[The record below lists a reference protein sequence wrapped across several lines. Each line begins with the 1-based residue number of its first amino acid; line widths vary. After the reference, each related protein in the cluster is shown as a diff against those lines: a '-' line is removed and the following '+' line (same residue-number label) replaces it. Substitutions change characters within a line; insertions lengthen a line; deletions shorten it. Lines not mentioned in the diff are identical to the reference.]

1 MKGRGRPGRRRPR
14 PRPRPPV
21 RRAAACRLLAV
32 ACVLALW
39 PASGLGQGAG
49 AAAAPA
55 SIEAS
60 SGRGAAAPGG
70 VAASSGRGASA
81 SGDVA
86 ALPASAP
93 APAPAPA
100 APAAPAGASAAP
112 AAVPRTRIVAPGGT
126 VDRLV
131 NGEPVTLLR
140 GPVVIERDSLTV
152 RADSVL
158 YYRGRDVYDAGGNV
172 EVTQPGGVLT
182 SRTATVR
189 RREEAAD
196 FAGDVRVEDA
206 SAIGTAQRGESR
218 LAGQLLRLMGEARLV
233 SPEYTVWADTIVRD
247 RRDETGEASGR
258 VKIVDPAAQTVVT
271 GEHARFRRREG
282 TAVVDRDPVLT
293 SRERGEGTL
302 TGAARLMRFQRDP
315 ERVVMIDSVR
325 IRQGRT
331 DATADT
337 AVIVGRERLLL
348 RGAPCVRDGGKS
360 TMTAREI
367 ELIYRE
373 SQLDRMLLVGGARI
387 EDTEPESLAVGYRG
401 LPRANVLA
409 GDTIV
414 VQFAAGR
421 LARST
426 VLGAA
431 SSVYVPDDTEDEIA
445 FNEVKGDTI
454 VIDFQDERVRRVRV
468 QGGMSGTYH
477 FLRRDAADSAA
488 VDSAGIDFQKRA
500 EVVDYSG
507 HRVAFHLAQ
516 RRIEVERK
524 ANLKYGSLTLTAD
537 KVRLDTVERELYAEG
552 DPLLEDGAQKIVG
565 HRMGYDFEHKSGA
578 VRDGV
583 TAEDQNFY
591 GGDRIRRFDDG
602 TLKIDSGRM
611 TSCDRERPH
620 YHFWAR
626 KMKIKMGERV
636 VAAPVVV
643 KIGEVPVFALPFY
656 FKSLKQGRR
665 SGILFPNFEFGW
677 SQREGR
683 YIRDWGYYWATNDY
697 FDFTLRGDY
706 NERRNLVLE
715 LINQYV
721 KRYAFN
727 GGFRYARQFSLD
739 EAQYAN
745 RWQLSWNHDQNRLFD
760 AYAFRAAV
768 DMSSSQLE
776 NSYLG
781 SDVGRDIIPGQ
792 LQSNVYLSRSW
803 SGASGS
809 LSATRSQRINAE
821 DGLASTDQSLWTMTA
836 PRLALN
842 FSRRPLLPP
851 LPAGRRGSALGD
863 LLRSVYF
870 SHRYDAVTTA
880 EAREESR
887 WRTTSGSGSV
897 SVDAVAP
904 RLGGLNLR
912 AGVQASQAW
921 NRLSGSG
928 RRFARY
934 DTTWVTPD
942 SSVVTPVFA
951 DLDSVRETT
960 RPSLSINSS
969 AGTTL
974 YGVFPVRLGRLR
986 AIRHTLTL
994 SAAHSWQPSLGD
1006 KQAQS
1011 SSFSFAVG
1019 NRFDVKYLAAA
1030 RDSAAVGAGAGRA
1043 GGPATDQ
1050 SARGAGR
1057 GGGAASGGARRD
1069 DRVRKLDGLL
1079 DWSLATTYS
1088 PDRPAGR
1095 RWSDIS
1101 SGIVIKPGR
1110 SQNLNL
1116 DIRNTLDS
1124 RTFAVKSTAVNYGLS
1139 LAGRLDVGARPEAP
1153 EARRRADLERL
1164 GARADSAGAAVG
1176 GGHVP
1181 EEQEP
1186 AAEEGLFA
1194 GYPRQQRS
1202 QDGQDPTGGGQFIPW
1217 RLSSRFS
1224 YTRDN
1229 RTGYSSKRVSVMA
1242 SANLT
1247 PSWDFS
1253 YDASLDLEAGQI
1265 LRQNWRLTRDLHCWA
1280 LEFTRI
1286 VSTVDSQF
1294 GFRLY
1299 LKSIPAVELTRGR
1312 RDLLGTAQSFAGG
1325 GFF

>member
-1 MKGRGRPGRRRPR
+1 MNGRGRAGRDRPR
-14 PRPRPPV
+14 PRPRSSA
-21 RRAAACRLLAV
+21 RRAAARRLLAV
-32 ACVLALW
+32 ACVLAVW
-39 PASGLGQGAG
+39 PAAGLGQGAG
-49 AAAAPA
+49 DAAAPDSAATAPADAAAPA
-55 SIEAS
+55 SIAAAPAAGAALDS
-60 SGRGAAAPGG
+60 IAATPAGAAAP
-70 VAASSGRGASA
+70 AAAP
-81 SGDVA
+81 VP
-86 ALPASAP
+86 AL
-93 APAPAPA
+93 PA
-100 APAAPAGASAAP
+100 APAAA
-112 AAVPRTRIVAPGGT
+112 PRTRIAAPGGT

-131 NGEPVTLLR
+131 DGEPVTLLR

-158 YYRGRDVYDAGGNV
+158 YYRARDAYDAGGNV

-206 SAIGTAQRGESR
+206 SVIGTAQRGESR
-218 LAGQLLRLMGEARLV
+218 LAGRLLRLMGEARLV

-247 RRDETGEASGR
+247 RRDETGEATGR

-271 GEHARFRRREG
+271 GGHARFRRREG

-302 TGAARLMRFQRDP
+302 TGVARLMRFQRDP

-348 RGAPCVRDGGKS
+348 RGAPRVRDGGKS

-387 EDTEPESLAVGYRG
+387 EDTEPESLAVSYRG

-468 QGGMSGTYH
+468 QGGMSGIYH

-488 VDSAGIDFQKRA
+488 ADSVGVDFQKRA
-500 EVVDYSG
+500 ELVDYSG

-516 RRIEVERK
+516 RRIEVEQK
-524 ANLKYGSLTLTAD
+524 AALKYGSLTLTAD

-565 HRMGYDFEHKSGA
+565 ERMGYDFEHKSGA

-591 GGDRIRRFDDG
+591 GGDRIRRFADG

-620 YHFWAR
+620 YHFWAS

-683 YIRDWGYYWATNDY
+683 YIRDWGYYWAASDY
-697 FDFTLRGDY
+697 YDFTLRGDY

-721 KRYAFN
+721 KRYAFT

-739 EAQYAN
+739 ETQYAD
-745 RWQLSWNHDQNRLFD
+745 RWQLRWNHDQNRLFD
-760 AYAFRAAV
+760 VYAFRAAV
-768 DMSSSQLE
+768 DMSSAQLE

-821 DGLASTDQSLWTMTA
+821 DGLASTDQSLSTMTA
-836 PRLALN
+836 PRLSLN

-870 SHRYDAVTTA
+870 SHRYDAVITG
-880 EAREESR
+880 EEREISR

-912 AGVQASQAW
+912 TGLQASQAW
-921 NRLSGSG
+921 NRLSGTGS
-928 RRFARY
+928 RFARY

-1030 RDSAAVGAGAGRA
+1030 RDSAAGGAGAGRA
-1043 GGPATDQ
+1043 AGPAAGQ
-1050 SARGAGR
+1050 GAGRAGR
-1057 GGGAASGGARRD
+1057 GGGAAGGAGGARRD

-1139 LAGRLDVGARPEAP
+1139 LAGRLDIGARPEAA
-1153 EARRRADLERL
+1153 EERRRADLERL
-1164 GARADSAGAAVG
+1164 GAQPDSAASAAGAGRAPG
-1176 GGHVP
+1176 EREP
-1181 EEQEP
+1181 EE
-1186 AAEEGLFA
+1186 EEGGLFA
-1194 GYPRQQRS
+1194 GYPRPS
-1202 QDGQDPTGGGQFIPW
+1202 QSEEGQDPTGGGQFIPW

-1229 RTGYSSKRVSVMA
+1229 RSGYSSKRVSVMA

-1299 LKSIPAVELTRGR
+1299 LKSIPAVEVTRGR
-1312 RDLLGTAQSFAGG
+1312 RDLLGAARSLAGG

>member
-1 MKGRGRPGRRRPR
+1 MNGRGRLGRRRPR
-14 PRPRPPV
+14 PRPWPPA

-32 ACVLALW
+32 ACVLAVW
-39 PASGLGQGAG
+39 PAAGLGQATGDAAAPDSIASVPADAAAPG
-49 AAAAPA
+49 SVAAAPAAAAAPV
-55 SIEAS
+55 
-60 SGRGAAAPGG
+60 AP
-70 VAASSGRGASA
+70 
-81 SGDVA
+81 
-86 ALPASAP
+86 
-93 APAPAPA
+93 PAPA
-100 APAAPAGASAAP
+100 AVSAVPAAA
-112 AAVPRTRIVAPGGT
+112 PRTRIVAPGGT

-131 NGEPVTLLR
+131 DGEPVTLLR

-158 YYRGRDVYDAGGNV
+158 YYRNRDVYDAGGNV

-218 LAGQLLRLMGEARLV
+218 LGGQLLRLMGEARLV

-247 RRDETGEASGR
+247 RRDETGEATGR

-302 TGAARLMRFQRDP
+302 TGTARLMRFQRDP

-348 RGAPCVRDGGKS
+348 RGAPRVRDGGKS

-373 SQLDRMLLVGGARI
+373 AQLDRMLLVGGARI
-387 EDTEPESLAVGYRG
+387 EDTEPESLAVSYRG
-401 LPRANVLA
+401 LPKLNVLA

-468 QGGMSGTYH
+468 QGGMSGIYH

-488 VDSAGIDFQKRA
+488 VDSVGVDFQKRA
-500 EVVDYSG
+500 ELVDYSG

-516 RRIEVERK
+516 RRIEVEQK
-524 ANLKYGSLTLTAD
+524 ANLKYGSLTLAAD

-565 HRMGYDFEHKSGA
+565 HRMGYDFAHKSGA

-620 YHFWAR
+620 YHFWAS

-636 VAAPVVV
+636 VAAPVVI

-715 LINQYV
+715 LTNQYV

-739 EAQYAN
+739 ETQYAN
-745 RWQLSWNHDQNRLFD
+745 RWQLRWNHDQNRLFD
-760 AYAFRAAV
+760 VYAFRAAV

-821 DGLASTDQSLWTMTA
+821 DGLASTDQSLSTMTA
-836 PRLALN
+836 PRLSLN

-880 EAREESR
+880 EEREESR

-912 AGVQASQAW
+912 TGLQASQAW
-921 NRLSGSG
+921 NRLSGTGS
-928 RRFARY
+928 RFARY

-974 YGVFPVRLGRLR
+974 YGVFPVRLGRLQ

-1030 RDSAAVGAGAGRA
+1030 RDSAAGGAGTGQAAGPGADQGAGRA
-1043 GGPATDQ
+1043 GE
-1050 SARGAGR
+1050 
-1057 GGGAASGGARRD
+1057 GGGAAAGGAGGARRD

-1088 PDRPAGR
+1088 PDRPAGQ

-1139 LAGRLDVGARPEAP
+1139 LAGRLDIGARPEAP
-1153 EARRRADLERL
+1153 EEHRRADLERL
-1164 GARADSAGAAVG
+1164 GAQPDSAAAAAG
-1176 GGHVP
+1176 EGLAPGELEP
-1181 EEQEP
+1181 EE
-1186 AAEEGLFA
+1186 EEAGLFA
-1194 GYPRQQRS
+1194 GYPRPSRPE
-1202 QDGQDPTGGGQFIPW
+1202 DGQDPTGGGQFIPW

-1229 RTGYSSKRVSVMA
+1229 QSGYSSKRVSVMA

-1312 RDLLGTAQSFAGG
+1312 RDLLGTARSLAGG